1 MAPNAKSTSKG
12 PQPRVKISKSAKEN
26 TTSRVQTRP
35 QPPAMKKSQA
45 TVNGFQP
52 LKTSQAPSQR
62 AKDAETTALLARIA
76 AQEGQ
81 LFYSIFIRIKWLIF
95 V

>member
-1 MAPNAKSTSKG
+1 MAPAKSTSKG

-26 TTSRVQTRP
+26 TTSQVQTRP

-52 LKTSQAPSQR
+52 LKTSQAPSQH
-62 AKDAETTALLARIA
+62 AKDVETTALLARIA

-81 LFYSIFIRIKWLIF
+81 LFYSIFIRIKWFIF